1 MTQPLTTLY
10 IKHCFWF
17 ISFTC
22 LGSFGKRTLVI
33 YPITIGIWISM
44 YFLITKQFSRYFK
57 IKEQEDKMLL
67 CITQERFIANTI
79 KLFQKN
85 LSTTYHKVSFLKTI
99 LLSLRTWSYFILGYP
114 ILKLL
119 SWMPWALTY
128 Y

>member
-1 MTQPLTTLY
+1 
-10 IKHCFWF
+10 
-17 ISFTC
+17 
-22 LGSFGKRTLVI
+22 
-33 YPITIGIWISM
+33 
-44 YFLITKQFSRYFK
+44 
-57 IKEQEDKMLL
+57 MLL